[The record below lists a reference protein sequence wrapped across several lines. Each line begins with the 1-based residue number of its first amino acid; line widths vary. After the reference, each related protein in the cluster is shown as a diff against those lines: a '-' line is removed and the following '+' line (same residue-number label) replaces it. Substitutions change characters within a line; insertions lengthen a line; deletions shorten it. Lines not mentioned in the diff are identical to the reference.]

1 MKILITKSK
10 GKWARKMA
18 EIIPR
23 EVTEIYTKMLVE
35 ELTNQKVTEMRWE
48 K

>member
-10 GKWARKMA
+10 GKWAKQMA
-18 EIIPR
+18 QVIPK

-35 ELTNQKVTEMRWE
+35 ALTNQKVTEMKWE
-48 K
+48 R